1 MKVHLFSIVVV
12 FILFSFLIL
21 SVTPS
26 AIITVR
32 QSYALLQVAG
42 NITVEVMPGEKET
55 FTWGLISDKNGS
67 STVNITADGV
77 GAEYLSFPENI
88 TLAAGGQIT
97 YVPVNVSIPS
107 NYTGPTELTPS
118 ILATEAG
125 EKIGQTI
132 INVAMSK
139 TLCVIVGSENNAT
152 TLANQ
157 NVTGLE
163 LKDYTQEVV
172 VVVGNNNTSG
182 NQSIITI
189 PIRSTSENI
198 TEFSLNQTRN
208 EISFRASGEAGT
220 NGTTIIYLDQILQEP
235 YSLIVDGTPSTDF
248 ENITN
253 STTTG
258 ERGIQI
264 TYPHHCMDNNIVL
277 TGSEEEGA
285 AQQQQQQQPLL

>member
-1 MKVHLFSIVVV
+1 LKVRIFFIVIV
-12 FILFSFLIL
+12 FAVFSFLIL
-21 SVTPS
+21 SVIPS

-42 NITVEVMPGEKET
+42 NIIVETMPGETET
-55 FTWGLISDKNGS
+55 FTWGLISEKNGS
-67 STVNITADGV
+67 STVNITADGM

-125 EKIGQTI
+125 EEIGQTI

-139 TLCVIVGSENNAT
+139 TLCVIVGSQNNAT
-152 TLANQ
+152 TIANQ

-172 VVVGNNNTSG
+172 IIGDNSTGS

-189 PIRSTSENI
+189 PIKSTSENI

-235 YSLIVDGTPSTDF
+235 YSLMVDRTPSTDF
-248 ENITN
+248 DIITN
-253 STTTG
+253 STTG

-264 TYPHHCMDNNIVL
+264 TYRHHCMDNNILL
-277 TGSEEEGA
+277 TGSEEVA
-285 AQQQQQQQPLL
+285 ATTTSIASPSLG

>member
-1 MKVHLFSIVVV
+1 MF
-12 FILFSFLIL
+12 
-21 SVTPS
+21 PS

-42 NITVEVMPGEKET
+42 NITVEVMPGETKT

-67 STVNITADGV
+67 STVNITADGM

-88 TLAAGGQIT
+88 SLAAGGQIT
-97 YVPVNVSIPS
+97 DVPVNVSIPS

-118 ILATEAG
+118 IIATEAG

-152 TLANQ
+152 ALANQ

-163 LKDYTQEVV
+163 LKDYSQEVV
-172 VVVGNNNTSG
+172 IVGNNNTSG

-253 STTTG
+253 STTG

-264 TYPHHCMDNNIVL
+264 TYRHHCIDNNIVL

-285 AQQQQQQQPLL
+285 AQQQQ

>member
-1 MKVHLFSIVVV
+1 MKVRIFFIFVI

-21 SVTPS
+21 SVIPS

-42 NITVEVMPGEKET
+42 DITVEVMPGEKET

-107 NYTGPTELTPS
+107 NYRGPTELTPS

-152 TLANQ
+152 ALANQ
-157 NVTGLE
+157 NVTSLE
-163 LKDYTQEVV
+163 LKDYAQEV

-189 PIRSTSENI
+189 PIRSTSGNI

-248 ENITN
+248 ENIAN
-253 STTTG
+253 NTTG
-258 ERGIQI
+258 ERGVQI
-264 TYPHHCMDNNIVL
+264 TYRHHCIDNNIIL
-277 TGSEEEGA
+277 TGSEEEA
-285 AQQQQQQQPLL
+285 AATTTTSIT

>member
-1 MKVHLFSIVVV
+1 VEARLFFIIGV
-12 FILFSFLIL
+12 FAIFSFLIL
-21 SVTPS
+21 SAIPS
-26 AIITVR
+26 AVMTVR

-42 NITVEVMPGEKET
+42 NIIVETMPGETET
-55 FTWGLISDKNGS
+55 FSWGLISEKNGS
-67 STVNITADGV
+67 STVNITADGM

-125 EKIGQTI
+125 EEIGQTI

-139 TLCVIVGSENNAT
+139 TLCIIVGAQNNAT
-152 TLANQ
+152 TIANQ
-157 NVTGLE
+157 SVTGLE

-172 VVVGNNNTSG
+172 IIGDNSTGG
-182 NQSIITI
+182 NQSITTI
-189 PIRSTSENI
+189 SIKSTSENI
-198 TEFSLNQTRN
+198 TEFSLNQIRN

-235 YSLIVDGTPSTDF
+235 YSLIVDGTPSSDF

-253 STTTG
+253 NTTG
-258 ERGIQI
+258 ERGVQI
-264 TYPHHCMDNNIVL
+264 T
-277 TGSEEEGA
+277 
-285 AQQQQQQQPLL
+285 

>member
-1 MKVHLFSIVVV
+1 MTVNWVKLKVRIFSIVV

-21 SVTPS
+21 SVFLS
-26 AIITVR
+26 AIIMVR

-42 NITVEVMPGEKET
+42 NITVEVMPGENET

-118 ILATEAG
+118 IIATEAG
-125 EKIGQTI
+125 EAIGQTI

-139 TLCVIVGSENNAT
+139 TLCVIVGSENNT
-152 TLANQ
+152 TILANQ

-172 VVVGNNNTSG
+172 VVGNNDTSG
-182 NQSIITI
+182 NQSIMTI
-189 PIRSTSENI
+189 SIRSTSENI
-198 TEFSLNQTRN
+198 TGFSLNQLRN
-208 EISFRASGEAGT
+208 EISFTASGEAGT
-220 NGTTIIYLDQILQEP
+220 NGTTIIFLDQILQEP
-235 YSLIVDGTPSTDF
+235 YSLMVDGTPSTDF

-253 STTTG
+253 STTG

-264 TYPHHCMDNNIVL
+264 TYRHHCIDNNIVL
-277 TGSEEEGA
+277 TGSEEGA
-285 AQQQQQQQPLL
+285 AQQQQQPL

>member
-1 MKVHLFSIVVV
+1 LKIRFIIAIPLLPLF
-12 FILFSFLIL
+12 LFL
-21 SVTPS
+21 SVIPNV
-26 AIITVR
+26 ITIT
-32 QSYALLQVAG
+32 QSYALQQLAG
-42 NITVEVMPGEKET
+42 DIVVEIKPGETKT
-55 FTWGLISDKNGS
+55 FNWGLLSDRNQS
-67 STVNITADGV
+67 STVNITADGI
-77 GAEYLSFPENI
+77 GAEFLSFPENI

-125 EKIGQTI
+125 EEIGQTI

-139 TLCVIVGSENNAT
+139 TLCVIVGSQNNAT
-152 TLANQ
+152 TIANQ

-172 VVVGNNNTSG
+172 IIGDNSTGS

-189 PIRSTSENI
+189 PIKSTSENI

-208 EISFRASGEAGT
+208 EVSFRASGEAGT

-235 YSLIVDGTPSTDF
+235 YSLMVDRIPSTDF
-248 ENITN
+248 DIITN
-253 STTTG
+253 STTG

-264 TYPHHCMDNNIVL
+264 TYRHHCMDNNILL
-277 TGSEEEGA
+277 TGSEEVA
-285 AQQQQQQQPLL
+285 AATTTSIASPSLG